1 VTTPS
6 TQALPPPSTP
16 AAPPSPTPAAAP
28 HPRTTEPGRL
38 ARIFLPNRAVD
49 RPTMLALVG
58 LWAAA
63 AFVVW
68 LASPWE
74 SLPGPGEVWRALG
87 QLWWKGGMGPELFTT
102 LKLIAHALVLTIAIS
117 MALSYLTVIAF
128 FRPLV
133 AAVSKLRFLG
143 LTGLVFPLTLLTG
156 GGYGL
161 KVVLLTFGMTT
172 FFVTAMAQVVMEIP
186 RIQFD
191 HLRVLGASEGRI
203 IWEAV
208 VRGTFDRA
216 LDITRQNLAMGWA
229 MITMVEGISRAEGG
243 IGALILNQNKHFHLA
258 EVYAILIA
266 ILVLGLLLDYLMG
279 LAVRLLCP
287 YVSFDRMTR

>member
-1 VTTPS
+1 VT
-6 TQALPPPSTP
+6 AP
-16 AAPPSPTPAAAP
+16 AAEATPPRQGAPAPKTKPDAG
-28 HPRTTEPGRL
+28 EPGRL

-49 RPTMLALVG
+49 RPTMLALVA

-68 LASPWE
+68 LSSPWQ
-74 SLPGPGEVWRALG
+74 SLPGPREVWAAFG
-87 QLWWKGGMGPELFTT
+87 NMWWKGGMGPELFTT
-102 LKLIAHALVLTIAIS
+102 LKLITHALVLTVAIS

-133 AAVSKLRFLG
+133 EAISKLRFLG

-156 GGYGL
+156 GGYQL

-172 FFVTAMAQVVMEIP
+172 FFVTAMAEVVMDIP
-186 RIQFD
+186 REQFD

-208 VRGTFDRA
+208 VRGTLDKAF
-216 LDITRQNLAMGWA
+216 DITRQNLAMGWA

-258 EVYAILIA
+258 EVYAILFA
-266 ILVLGLLLDYLMG
+266 ILGLGLVLDYLMG
-279 LAVRLLCP
+279 LCVRVLCP
-287 YVSFDRMTR
+287 YVAFDRMSR

>member
-1 VTTPS
+1 MSAPAANVT
-6 TQALPPPSTP
+6 PP
-16 AAPPSPTPAAAP
+16 APPSQPPASAAAAP
-28 HPRTTEPGRL
+28 SGEPGRL

-49 RPTMLALVG
+49 RPTTLALVA
-58 LWAAA
+58 LWAVA

-68 LASPWE
+68 LASPWQ
-74 SLPGPGEVWRALG
+74 SLPGPGEVWHAFG
-87 QLWWKGGMGPELFTT
+87 ALWWKGGMGPELFTT
-102 LKLIAHALVLTIAIS
+102 LKLITHALLLTIVIS

-133 AAVSKLRFLG
+133 AAVCKLRFLG

-156 GGYGL
+156 GGYAL

-172 FFVTAMAQVVMEIP
+172 VFVTAMAQTVMEIP
-186 RIQFD
+186 REQFD
-191 HLRVLGASEGRI
+191 YLRVIGASEGRI
-203 IWEAV
+203 IWEVV
-208 VRGTFDRA
+208 VRGTLDKAF
-216 LDITRQNLAMGWA
+216 DITRQNLAMGWA

-266 ILVLGLLLDYLMG
+266 ILGLGLLLDYLMG
-279 LAVRLLCP
+279 VVVRLLCP
-287 YVSFDRMTR
+287 YVSFDRMAR